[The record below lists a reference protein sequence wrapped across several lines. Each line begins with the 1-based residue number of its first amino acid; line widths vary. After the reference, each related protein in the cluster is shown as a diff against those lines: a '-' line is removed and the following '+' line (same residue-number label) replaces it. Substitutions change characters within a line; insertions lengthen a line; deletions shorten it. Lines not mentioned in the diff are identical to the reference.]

1 MPLLSCQLSLQR
13 PHGRPSQVPVNRNI
27 ETWADVVAS
36 KSLSSLTYL
45 SEDGCKAVEVLA
57 GGRLLGVQVVDEDGG
72 AEPGAVQAVAQLAL
86 HPCTALSHCL
96 MFPAAAQPSQTGQ
109 S

>member
-1 MPLLSCQLSLQR
+1 VPLLSCHLSLQR
-13 PHGRPSQVPVNRNI
+13 PHVRPSQVPVNRNI
-27 ETWADVVAS
+27 ET
-36 KSLSSLTYL
+36 YL
-45 SEDGCKAVEVLA
+45 SEDGCEAVEVLA

-86 HPCTALSHCL
+86 HP
-96 MFPAAAQPSQTGQ
+96 GQ